1 MAFTYLT
8 NVPLEQAKKDYLRVL
23 AEQGFSARTERIRVQ
38 DAFGR
43 ITAKAVYAHINAPHY
58 ACSAMDGIAL
68 FAKDSFGATETTPVT
83 LREGQFTVVDTGDPI
98 PEGCDAVIMVEEIVR
113 NEDGSVTIHAPAAPW
128 QHIRQIGE
136 DVCAGE
142 MILPG
147 LMEITP
153 AAIGAMIAGGI
164 LEVEVLAK
172 PVVGIIP
179 TGDEIVPP
187 CSDPKPGD
195 IMEFNSSI
203 FSAML
208 SSWGAEARTYPIVPD
223 RYDEI
228 RGMLEKAVSECDL
241 VILNA
246 GSGGLVSTYMVNTQI
261 LHLKN
266 TYWALILPGMCST
279 WYLMILRNYFRTSVP
294 DSLIEAGKM
303 EGVSPIQSLSFI
315 VIPICKPVVMTVA
328 VFQIFAYW
336 NSWYPALIYIDS
348 NHRELYPLQYV
359 LVNIERTIKAMTR
372 DAANLSGMNNVT
384 LPSTAMRMALVVV
397 TILPI
402 MVLFPFFQR
411 FLKTGMAIGAVKE

>member
-1 MAFTYLT
+1 MKSHYVKPQDSSFNRTT
-8 NVPLEQAKKDYLRVL
+8 NIIMIIVFLIIIVL
-23 AEQGFSARTERIRVQ
+23 AFMPVLLVIMASVSSEQSLIEYGYRFVPKEFS
-38 DAFGR
+38 
-43 ITAKAVYAHINAPHY
+43 
-58 ACSAMDGIAL
+58 L
-68 FAKDSFGATETTPVT
+68 DSFKYLFKSGST
-83 LREGQFTVVDTGDPI
+83 LPRAVLNSVIITVSGTVLGLLFMCPCAYALSRKEFKHKKALMVYLLI
-98 PEGCDAVIMVEEIVR
+98 P
-113 NEDGSVTIHAPAAPW
+113 
-128 QHIRQIGE
+128 
-136 DVCAGE
+136 
-142 MILPG
+142 
-147 LMEITP
+147 
-153 AAIGAMIAGGI
+153 
-164 LEVEVLAK
+164 
-172 PVVGIIP
+172 
-179 TGDEIVPP
+179 
-187 CSDPKPGD
+187 
-195 IMEFNSSI
+195 
-203 FSAML
+203 ML
-208 SSWGAEARTYPIVPD
+208 F
-223 RYDEI
+223 
-228 RGMLEKAVSECDL
+228 
-241 VILNA
+241 
-246 GSGGLVSTYMVNTQI
+246 SGGLVSTYMVNTQI

-266 TYWALILPGMCST
+266 TYLALILPSMCST

-411 FLKTGMAIGAVKE
+411 FLKTGLAIGAVKE

>member
-1 MAFTYLT
+1 MRSHYVKPQDSSFNRTTNIIMIIFFLIVIILAFL
-8 NVPLEQAKKDYLRVL
+8 PVL
-23 AEQGFSARTERIRVQ
+23 
-38 DAFGR
+38 
-43 ITAKAVYAHINAPHY
+43 
-58 ACSAMDGIAL
+58 L
-68 FAKDSFGATETTPVT
+68 
-83 LREGQFTVVDTGDPI
+83 
-98 PEGCDAVIMVEEIVR
+98 VIMASVSSEQSLIEYGYR
-113 NEDGSVTIHAPAAPW
+113 FLPKEFSFASFKYLFKSGSTLPRAVLNSVIITVSGTVLGLLFMCP
-128 QHIRQIGE
+128 
-136 DVCAGE
+136 CAYALSRKE
-142 MILPG
+142 FKHKKA
-147 LMEITP
+147 LMVY
-153 AAIGAMIAGGI
+153 
-164 LEVEVLAK
+164 LL
-172 PVVGIIP
+172 IP
-179 TGDEIVPP
+179 
-187 CSDPKPGD
+187 
-195 IMEFNSSI
+195 
-203 FSAML
+203 ML
-208 SSWGAEARTYPIVPD
+208 F
-223 RYDEI
+223 
-228 RGMLEKAVSECDL
+228 
-241 VILNA
+241 
-246 GSGGLVSTYMVNTQI
+246 SGGLVSTYMVNTQI

-266 TYWALILPGMCST
+266 TYLALILPGMCST

-372 DAANLSGMNNVT
+372 DAAYLSGMNNVT

>member
-1 MAFTYLT
+1 MKSHYVKPQDSSFNRTTNIIMIIVFLIIIILAFMPVLLVIMASVSSEQSLIEYGYRF
-8 NVPLEQAKKDYLRVL
+8 VPKE
-23 AEQGFSARTERIRVQ
+23 FS
-38 DAFGR
+38 
-43 ITAKAVYAHINAPHY
+43 
-58 ACSAMDGIAL
+58 L
-68 FAKDSFGATETTPVT
+68 DSFKYLFKSGST
-83 LREGQFTVVDTGDPI
+83 LPRAVLNSVVITVSGTVLGLLFMCPCAYALSRKEFKHKKALMVYLLI
-98 PEGCDAVIMVEEIVR
+98 P
-113 NEDGSVTIHAPAAPW
+113 
-128 QHIRQIGE
+128 
-136 DVCAGE
+136 
-142 MILPG
+142 
-147 LMEITP
+147 
-153 AAIGAMIAGGI
+153 
-164 LEVEVLAK
+164 
-172 PVVGIIP
+172 
-179 TGDEIVPP
+179 
-187 CSDPKPGD
+187 
-195 IMEFNSSI
+195 
-203 FSAML
+203 ML
-208 SSWGAEARTYPIVPD
+208 F
-223 RYDEI
+223 
-228 RGMLEKAVSECDL
+228 
-241 VILNA
+241 
-246 GSGGLVSTYMVNTQI
+246 SGGLVSTYMVNTQI

-266 TYWALILPGMCST
+266 TYLALILPSMCST

-372 DAANLSGMNNVT
+372 DAANLSGINNVT

>member
-1 MAFTYLT
+1 MKSHYVKPQDSSFNRTTNIIMIIFFLIVIILAFLPVLLVIMASVSSEQSLIEYGYRF
-8 NVPLEQAKKDYLRVL
+8 VPKE
-23 AEQGFSARTERIRVQ
+23 FS
-38 DAFGR
+38 
-43 ITAKAVYAHINAPHY
+43 
-58 ACSAMDGIAL
+58 L
-68 FAKDSFGATETTPVT
+68 DSFKYLFKSGST
-83 LREGQFTVVDTGDPI
+83 LPRAFLNSVIITVSGTVLGLLFMCPCAYALSRKEFKHKKALMVYLLI
-98 PEGCDAVIMVEEIVR
+98 P
-113 NEDGSVTIHAPAAPW
+113 
-128 QHIRQIGE
+128 
-136 DVCAGE
+136 
-142 MILPG
+142 
-147 LMEITP
+147 
-153 AAIGAMIAGGI
+153 
-164 LEVEVLAK
+164 
-172 PVVGIIP
+172 
-179 TGDEIVPP
+179 
-187 CSDPKPGD
+187 
-195 IMEFNSSI
+195 
-203 FSAML
+203 ML
-208 SSWGAEARTYPIVPD
+208 F
-223 RYDEI
+223 
-228 RGMLEKAVSECDL
+228 
-241 VILNA
+241 
-246 GSGGLVSTYMVNTQI
+246 SGGLVSTYMVNTQI

-266 TYWALILPGMCST
+266 TYLALILPSMCST

-294 DSLIEAGKM
+294 DSLIEAGRM